1 MAIDKISTNELYD
14 EPESSMSRE
23 DNLADAD
30 EQGEQKHEKLSMR
43 KFKKRDM
50 GRRSQILLHIG

>member
-23 DNLADAD
+23 ENLADAD
-30 EQGEQKHEKLSMR
+30 EQGEQKHEKLSVR
-43 KFKKRDM
+43 KFTGHR
-50 GRRSQILLHIG
+50 